1 MAIENAEQ
9 ARALVQR
16 LESDNTQNAAKI
28 AALEQKIAE
37 MAQERALSGQPL
49 IREAARAEDFIKGD
63 KLILQGTDDDGVYRA
78 GLLDAVLPGEKPVL
92 GDWQEDVLRTLTD
105 YNILRL
111 VNPKLSGV
119 TSRTGRKLAR
129 LMEQGPD
136 KIRAAAF
143 GPSAGSGLEWMPQ
156 NVLLPRLEMEYRES
170 VDGVL
175 SLFEDIPIASMN
187 IKLPWMAAGGITPYI
202 QGLASTTSPAPYT
215 PSMLTTAERS
225 FEPTRLVIRVLVD
238 DDAAEDSLIPAL
250 PMLRMKINE
259 AMSRAEVD
267 AIINGDTGTHQDTA
281 LASWNP
287 LSSWLAAGLGSPA
300 DHRRAWI
307 GLRARAFDLTSATV
321 DNGSAQTVDGINSL
335 ISLLAVD
342 QQSENVVLLTNSGIH
357 NKKLRRMDGVTKV
370 NEYGPGATIRSG
382 QLIDVMGYPVVR
394 CNYVTSDLQAT
405 GLFTTTGGTKGS
417 VIAVHTPSF
426 KRFSRRA
433 GMFEA
438 ARDISTGT
446 TALVMSMRR
455 TFGSISGSSINDVA
469 VGYNW
474 G

>member
-16 LESDNTQNAAKI
+16 LESDNTQNTAKI
-28 AALEQKIAE
+28 AALEQKLAE
-37 MAQERALSGQPL
+37 MAQERALGGQL
-49 IREAARAEDFIKGD
+49 VIREAENAKDFIKGD
-63 KLILQGTDDDGVYRA
+63 KLILQGTDDDGVFRA

-92 GDWQEDVLRTLTD
+92 GDWQEDLLRTLTD
-105 YNILRL
+105 YNVLRL

-143 GPSAGSGLEWMPQ
+143 GPAAGSGLEWMPQ

-202 QGLASTTSPAPYT
+202 QGLATTTSPAPYT

-287 LSSWLAAGLGSPA
+287 LSSWLSAGLGSPA

-307 GLRARAFDLTSATV
+307 GLRARAFDLSGATV
-321 DNGSAQTVDGINSL
+321 DNGSTQTVDGINTL

-405 GLFTTTGGTKGS
+405 GLYTTTDGTKGS